1 MKSKAS
7 LLKTTAL
14 FSAFLVFALLAIG
27 AVQQPTTDER
37 VAAIK
42 QSLQKSM
49 QQVRQYQWTETT
61 AVSLKGEEKSR
72 TQNSCAYGADGKVQK
87 TPTSAPAEAK
97 EKRGLRGKV
106 VEKKTEEM
114 SDYMKKAVSLIH
126 AYVPPDPAKIQAC
139 KDAGKV
145 GVQVLEPDKRV
156 QVQFRDYHQAGDM
169 LGIEL
174 DITKNL
180 LLGYQ
185 VTSFIEKPEDAV
197 NLNVRFATLAD
208 ETIYAADVVL
218 DVKAKEIKVNV
229 QNSDYR
235 KAGQ

>member
-7 LLKTTAL
+7 LLKTTGL
-14 FSAFLVFALLAIG
+14 FGAILIVALLIIG
-27 AVQQPTTDER
+27 AAQQPTTDER

-49 QQVRQYQWTETT
+49 QQIRQYQWTETT
-61 AVSLKGEEKSR
+61 VLSLKGEEKSR

-87 TPTSAPAEAK
+87 TPVGAPPETK
-97 EKRGLRGKV
+97 EKRGVRGKI
-106 VEKKTEEM
+106 VEKKKEEM
-114 SDYMKKAVSLIH
+114 SDYMEKAVALVHS
-126 AYVPPDPAKIQAC
+126 YVPPDPAKIQAC

-145 GVQVLEPDKRV
+145 GVQMLEPNKRV

-185 VTSFIEKPEDAV
+185 VSSFIEKPEDTV

-208 ETIYAADVVL
+208 ETIYPADVVL
-218 DVKAKEIKVNV
+218 EAKAKEIKVNV

-235 KAGQ
+235 KAN